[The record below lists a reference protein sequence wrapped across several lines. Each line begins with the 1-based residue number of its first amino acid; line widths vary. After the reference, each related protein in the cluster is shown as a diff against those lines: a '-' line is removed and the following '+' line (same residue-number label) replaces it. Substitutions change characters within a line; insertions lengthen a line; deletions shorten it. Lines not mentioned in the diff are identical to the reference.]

1 AKKQYEQI
9 IKPWYLKLDY
19 WKVVIGGVIM
29 IFSATV
35 GYKNGLFDF
44 RQKQLDIEVKAM
56 ELKKEN
62 LDFDIKK
69 NASFQETLIAT

>member
-1 AKKQYEQI
+1 MKKKKGNIASKEYYETLIAKKQYEQI

-56 ELKKEN
+56 EL
-62 LDFDIKK
+62 
-69 NASFQETLIAT
+69 